1 MKFLSVGA
9 LALFMM
15 SNVEAQKIN
24 LEQIKL
30 KGGDLINK
38 IKNGDTKNR
47 QTQSI
52 TQKSYYG
59 LNPQGIPAPTL

>member
-1 MKFLSVGA
+1 
-9 LALFMM
+9 MM

-38 IKNGDTKNR
+38 IKNGDRKIG
-47 QTQSI
+47 QPQSI
-52 TQKSYYG
+52 TQYSNPALK
-59 LNPQGIPAPTL
+59 PQGVT